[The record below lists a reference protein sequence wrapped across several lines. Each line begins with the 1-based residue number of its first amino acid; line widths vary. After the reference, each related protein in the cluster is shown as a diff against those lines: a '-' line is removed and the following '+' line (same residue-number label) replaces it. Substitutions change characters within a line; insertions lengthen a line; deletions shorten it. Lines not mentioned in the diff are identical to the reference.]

1 MTDKELDEIY
11 DAGCLLVERERWT
24 LIDDLLDY
32 YANAAWRMDVDLL
45 LAWAIITNH
54 GCRPKLKNRG
64 RFISE
69 CIKFHSEVGLW
80 KGLE

>member
-1 MTDKELDEIY
+1 MTDKELDDIY
-11 DAGCLLVERERWT
+11 DTGCLLVERERWS
-24 LIDDLLDY
+24 LIDDLLEY

-45 LAWAIITNH
+45 LAWAIITNWY
-54 GCRPKLKNRG
+54 RPKFKNRG